1 MRILAL
7 KKPGVFPDNEPIWV
21 VGNILDKQA
30 IEDGFN
36 RKAMAINNL
45 DDLITAVEKSI
56 LNSKPRASLLIMSD
70 IPSSLKSSL
79 EEFRRLVNTLSEVN
93 VYEIGRGD
101 SHVVDHPI
109 EYGTLNALI
118 AEARGL
124 SRTQYITD
132 MDPSDKQKQVMLTLD
147 EDLAIY
153 KDKLKESLTQIV
165 NLNTQTH
172 NLQLEIADLKAKLS
186 NNSEVKMEAYRETI
200 ERLESMLSRLE
211 SDLHTEK
218 KKSAELSSKY
228 ADVINKNIDL
238 NYTIEALKNK
248 IEKADALTEKFKQE
262 LKAQNQLYNELQTRM
277 SNLAKA
283 QVDKEQYVM
292 LSSDLDRSKKLVQDL
307 EAQLNEVRI
316 QSREKDIDIQDLN
329 RELDKYYR
337 DELTQTVLGRTAI
350 LDKATLTTTDLIYIK
365 IVNELPYFRLALTY
379 LFEEIQERY
388 DNKAKLLILK
398 NDDGLDSYLF
408 NGLNIYADLNS
419 IPRDAKMARLH
430 PNIKMFMGIEKL
442 EESTDCLV
450 VVDYIQNNEYYLSTK
465 ARETVMTM
473 VRDVEMMSSMDS
485 SKKAL
490 KFHGSP
496 LTLGVRSIFDLEY
509 DPRIA
514 SAGLP
519 TTRHLFVK
527 QKAIDWASV
536 LNIRGN

>member
-1 MRILAL
+1 MAL

-30 IEDGFN
+30 VEDGFN
-36 RKAMAINNL
+36 RKAMAVSSL

-56 LNSKPRASLLIMSD
+56 LNGMPRASLLIMPD

-79 EEFRRLVNTLSEVN
+79 EEFRRLLNTLTEVN

-109 EYGTLNALI
+109 EYGTLNALV

-132 MDPSDKQKQVMLTLD
+132 MDPTDKQKQVMLTLN
-147 EDLAIY
+147 EDLAIHKGKI
-153 KDKLKESLTQIV
+153 KDALNQVSALNSQI
-165 NLNTQTH
+165 H
-172 NLQLEIADLKAKLS
+172 NLQLEITDLKAKLS

-200 ERLESMLSRLE
+200 DRLESMLSRLE
-211 SDLHTEK
+211 SDLFTEK
-218 KKSAELSSKY
+218 KKSSELSSKY
-228 ADVINKNIDL
+228 TEEINKNIDA
-238 NYTIEALKNK
+238 NYSIEALKNK
-248 IEKADALTEKFKQE
+248 INKADEVTEKFKRE

-292 LSSDLDRSKKLVQDL
+292 LASDLTRSKRLVQDL
-307 EAQLNEVRI
+307 ESQLNDVRV
-316 QSREKDIDIQDLN
+316 QSREKDFDIQDLN
-329 RELDKYYR
+329 KELDKFLR
-337 DELTQTVLGRTAI
+337 GNLTQSILGRTAI
-350 LDKATLTTTDLIYIK
+350 LDKGTLTSTDLIYIK

-388 DNKAKLLILK
+388 DDKAKLVILK

-408 NGLNIYADLNS
+408 KGLNIYSDLNS
-419 IPRDAKMARLH
+419 IPRDETMARLH
-430 PNIKMFMGIEKL
+430 PNLQMFKGIEKF
-442 EESTDCLV
+442 EESTNCLV

-473 VRDVEMMSSMDS
+473 LRDAEMMSSMDDT
-485 SKKAL
+485 KKAL

-527 QKAIDWASV
+527 QKALDWASV
-536 LNIRGN
+536 LNIRGNTLN